1 MSRALPRTIL
11 LLVLLAATV
20 MPAAAESRVALIIAN
35 AAYQNTSPLKN
46 PVNDGKLMAATL
58 ESTGF
63 KVTLATDLDG
73 KAMKKA
79 MLEFGRALR
88 ASDSV
93 GLFYYAGH
101 AIQVAGENYLIP
113 IDANLQ
119 DETEIGIE
127 GVDVNDFLATMNQA
141 QSRIKI
147 VVLDAC
153 RNNPF
158 PATSRSGTRGLA
170 IVRAPTG
177 TLIAYSTSPGEVALD
192 GTADNSPYALALAG
206 AMKAETGK
214 PIELVF
220 RQARVAVLEATE
232 GLQTPW
238 DLSSI
243 TGDFVL
249 ASGDGAGSSG
259 TDAQAVDSGST
270 TSAAS
275 TGGSANDA
283 AKDYAVWIAIEAS
296 GNEAAYRAY
305 LEEFPN
311 GRFSTAAKQKLAA
324 LEQLK
329 VDPATLLAF
338 AERYLGSA
346 ADNQSDRSNLYAAQV
361 EYFDKGMVPKEQVLV
376 DKLDYFA
383 KFPLRRYVF
392 DRSSFRTGSSSD
404 GSYQLSFEYDF
415 AVENDQ
421 QKIAGRGKTELGVN
435 TTGKTPLIERE
446 QGSVLRKSVTE
457 KSSGEATKT
466 EQSAQPARNIARLF
480 PDSGKRQL
488 SPDELYGLSCDQL
501 WVARNEMFDRRGYC
515 FTSGRGQSYFD
526 NADCTTSDA
535 GILNKTEKANVT
547 TIKEVEA
554 AQGCQGAVK
563 N

>member
-1 MSRALPRTIL
+1 MIF
-11 LLVLLAATV
+11 LVAGV
-20 MPAAAESRVALIIAN
+20 WPAIAESRVALIVAN

-58 ESTGF
+58 EAMGF

-79 MLEFGRALR
+79 MLEFGRTLR

-113 IDANLQ
+113 VDANLQ

-192 GTADNSPYALALAG
+192 GTADNSPYALSLAA
-206 AMKAETGK
+206 AMKSETGK

-220 RQARVAVLEATE
+220 RQARVAVLETTE

-243 TGDFVL
+243 TGDFML
-249 ASGDGAGSSG
+249 APADVTAAEISKATDEPNIANMPAPAAGA
-259 TDAQAVDSGST
+259 T
-270 TSAAS
+270 
-275 TGGSANDA
+275 SANDA
-283 AKDYAVWIAIEAS
+283 AKDYAVWVAIEAS

-311 GRFSTAAKQKLAA
+311 GRFADEAKKRLAAAEEVKAQKQAA
-324 LEQLK
+324 LEAE
-329 VDPATLLAF
+329 AT
-338 AERYLGSA
+338 
-346 ADNQSDRSNLYAAQV
+346 AAQ
-361 EYFDKGMVPKEQVLV
+361 DAQQV
-376 DKLDYFA
+376 
-383 KFPLRRYVF
+383 
-392 DRSSFRTGSSSD
+392 
-404 GSYQLSFEYDF
+404 
-415 AVENDQ
+415 Q
-421 QKIAGRGKTELGVN
+421 Q
-435 TTGKTPLIERE
+435 
-446 QGSVLRKSVTE
+446 Q
-457 KSSGEATKT
+457 
-466 EQSAQPARNIARLF
+466 AQPARKIARLF
-480 PDSGKRQL
+480 PNSGKRKL
-488 SPDELYGLSCDQL
+488 SADELYGLSCDQL
-501 WVARNEMFDRRGYC
+501 WVARNEMFDRHGYC
-515 FTSGRGQSYFD
+515 FTSGRGQSFFD
-526 NADCTTSDA
+526 NADCSTSDA
-535 GILNKTEKANVT
+535 GILNKTEKANVA

-554 AQGCQGAVK
+554 AQGCAGAVK

>member
-1 MSRALPRTIL
+1 MSPTLPRAIL
-11 LLVLLAATV
+11 LLIFIVAGVL
-20 MPAAAESRVALIIAN
+20 PAAAESRVALIVAN

-46 PVNDGKLMAATL
+46 PVNDGKLMAETL
-58 ESTGF
+58 ESMGF

-73 KAMKKA
+73 KAMKRA

-113 IDANLQ
+113 VDANLQ

-192 GTADNSPYALALAG
+192 GTSDNSPYALALAG
-206 AMKAETGK
+206 AMKVETGK

-220 RQARVAVLEATE
+220 RQARVAVLETTE

-249 ASGDGAGSSG
+249 ASGGG
-259 TDAQAVDSGST
+259 
-270 TSAAS
+270 TSAEISKPTVETNIANMPAA
-275 TGGSANDA
+275 GGSANDA
-283 AKDYAVWIAIEAS
+283 AKDYAVWVAIEAS

-305 LEEFPN
+305 LEEFPS
-311 GRFSTAAKQKLAA
+311 GRFAAEARKRLAAAEEAKAQKQAA
-324 LEQLK
+324 LE
-329 VDPATLLAF
+329 
-338 AERYLGSA
+338 AEA
-346 ADNQSDRSNLYAAQV
+346 KAAQ
-361 EYFDKGMVPKEQVLV
+361 E
-376 DKLDYFA
+376 A
-383 KFPLRRYVF
+383 
-392 DRSSFRTGSSSD
+392 
-404 GSYQLSFEYDF
+404 
-415 AVENDQ
+415 Q
-421 QKIAGRGKTELGVN
+421 QAQQAL
-435 TTGKTPLIERE
+435 
-446 QGSVLRKSVTE
+446 Q
-457 KSSGEATKT
+457 
-466 EQSAQPARNIARLF
+466 QAQPARKIARLF
-480 PDSGKRQL
+480 PDSGKRKL
-488 SPDELYGLSCDQL
+488 SADELYGLSCDQL

-554 AQGCQGAVK
+554 AQGCSGAVK